1 MAIDFPNSPTIVDT
15 FTVGNR
21 TWEWNGTK
29 WGLQT
34 TAIENFTVSDTAP
47 NSPTVG
53 DLWFNSS
60 NAATYIYYDSTWVEV
75 GGATVANTGYQ
86 YVQTVYFTSSG
97 TFTKATYPWLRAVR
111 VRVQGGGG
119 GGGAALATSATQISA
134 GGGGGG
140 GCYAESFILASSL
153 SASVTVVAAA
163 GGPGG
168 TTGNGGTGGTSQFG
182 TLVTAN
188 GGSGGGF
195 ARDSTLPVGA
205 LSGDGGKAGVGDV
218 VFAGSGGTA
227 GMLFSTNGGNGCFGG
242 AGGSS
247 YLGGGAETRRENEP
261 VSDGNL
267 YGGGGG
273 GAAVG
278 VSASAENGGAGAA
291 GIVIVE
297 LYV

>member
-1 MAIDFPNSPTIVDT
+1 MAGAGYKSWVDGDILT
-15 FTVGNR
+15 AADVNTYLMQQAVMVFADAAAR
-21 TWEWNGTK
+21 
-29 WGLQT
+29 T
-34 TAIENFTVSDTAP
+34 TALPTPSEGMVSFLKDTNEIA
-47 NSPTVG
+47 V
-53 DLWFNSS
+53 
-60 NAATYIYYDSTWVEV
+60 YDGSAWVV
-75 GGATVANTGYQ
+75 YAGRGYQ

-111 VRVQGGGG
+111 VRVQGAGG
-119 GGGAALATSATQISA
+119 GGGAALATSATQLSA

-163 GGPGG
+163 GGAGG

-195 ARDSTLPVGA
+195 ARDSTLPIGA
-205 LSGDGGKAGVGDV
+205 PSGDGSSTGVGDV

-227 GMLFSTNGGNGCFGG
+227 GMLFSTALGNGCFAG

-247 YLGGGAETRRENEP
+247 QLGGGAETRRENEP
-261 VSDGNL
+261 VADGNL

-273 GAAVG
+273 GGAVG

-297 LYV
+297 LYA